1 MERLEGD
8 NNLYLKKVDIIFMRR
23 TIVTVYERGIFKP
36 LQKIDLPEHKRVHL
50 VVIPEEDTD
59 TKLLESQKK
68 ELSSI
73 IGIGESGISDISR
86 RHDHYIYEE

>member
-1 MERLEGD
+1 MT
-8 NNLYLKKVDIIFMRR
+8 R
-23 TIVTVYERGIFKP
+23 TIVAVYERGIFKP

-73 IGIGESGISDISR
+73 IGIGIGESGISDISR
-86 RHDHYIYEE
+86 RHDQYIYEICEVS